1 MCLTKKESV
10 AYFLG
15 GLGIVSM
22 LSVVLL
28 RFEDIP
34 VGATE
39 GHWLWIGRAF
49 ISLSISLV
57 LIALL
62 LSPPIKVDKLG
73 SLFSWILILLSSIE
87 AVWGLLQLAGCAMP
101 GNLLFTLT
109 GTFNNPGPYSGY
121 VAVGYML
128 CFNEWLGLKE
138 KGRRTPVYFVVEIVL
153 VLLLCVLIAAMSRAA
168 WLAVVVSSVWLCFVR
183 YSWHRRLSHY
193 LHENKWKVISGGV
206 MLLSVCVGLLCILGF
221 VIKGNSA
228 LGRLFIW
235 KLCIQAI
242 AGQPLT
248 GYGDG
253 SFMHVCGVL
262 QEKHFASGDY
272 EAWEEYVAG
281 IPEYAF
287 NDYLQIAVEKGLL
300 VLILFLAIICLAWYR
315 SYRRKKY
322 GFCAVLMSLS
332 VFAFFSY
339 PLQIPVLQVTFYA
352 IIGMCFWEDIL
363 RSRFWLVLIVL
374 FLGGTGWAIC
384 TDNSYSAYVNW
395 KKDSRWYYNG
405 KYEIAEEKYVRL
417 YPLLKGNHNFLYEYG
432 HILYELGKYEQSV
445 DIVEEALELCNT
457 QVVWYL
463 QGMNYWKL
471 NRYEEA
477 EKCLIRSRNVLP
489 IRIYSYYVL
498 TKFYADPVC
507 FQPEKMKENARIV
520 LTKEPKVMSK
530 AIEDMREKVRALL
543 EERERAVK

>member
-10 AYFLG
+10 AYFWG

-57 LIALL
+57 LMALL
-62 LSPPIKVDKLG
+62 LSPSIKADKLG
-73 SLFSWILILLSSIE
+73 SLFSWTLIFLSSIE

-128 CFNEWLGLKE
+128 CFNEWLRLKE
-138 KGRRTPVYFVVEIVL
+138 KGGRTPVYFVVEIVL

-228 LGRLFIW
+228 
-235 KLCIQAI
+235 
-242 AGQPLT
+242 
-248 GYGDG
+248 
-253 SFMHVCGVL
+253 
-262 QEKHFASGDY
+262 
-272 EAWEEYVAG
+272 
-281 IPEYAF
+281 
-287 NDYLQIAVEKGLL
+287 
-300 VLILFLAIICLAWYR
+300 
-315 SYRRKKY
+315 
-322 GFCAVLMSLS
+322 
-332 VFAFFSY
+332 
-339 PLQIPVLQVTFYA
+339 
-352 IIGMCFWEDIL
+352 
-363 RSRFWLVLIVL
+363 
-374 FLGGTGWAIC
+374 
-384 TDNSYSAYVNW
+384 
-395 KKDSRWYYNG
+395 
-405 KYEIAEEKYVRL
+405 
-417 YPLLKGNHNFLYEYG
+417 
-432 HILYELGKYEQSV
+432 
-445 DIVEEALELCNT
+445 
-457 QVVWYL
+457 
-463 QGMNYWKL
+463 
-471 NRYEEA
+471 
-477 EKCLIRSRNVLP
+477 
-489 IRIYSYYVL
+489 
-498 TKFYADPVC
+498 
-507 FQPEKMKENARIV
+507 
-520 LTKEPKVMSK
+520 
-530 AIEDMREKVRALL
+530 
-543 EERERAVK
+543 